1 MKRKLQQSDILSPQE
16 FIKTRPQKHQE
27 ILGLKKNRRLSL
39 GPDMMLYFE
48 NDQTLL
54 WQIHEML
61 RIEKGGDEQIA
72 DELSAYNPLIPQK
85 QSDGSAEL
93 VATMMIEINDLE
105 RRVQTLRLL
114 THIEQMISLR
124 FADHLIKA
132 TPEDEEGRTAEDG
145 KTSSIHFL
153 RFLFSVEQI
162 ESFKQS
168 NQDII
173 LEVTH
178 PHYTHKTLISENI
191 RKALNIDFD

>member
-16 FIKTRPQKHQE
+16 FLEIRPQKHQE

-61 RIEKGGDEQIA
+61 RIEKGGDEQIK

-85 QSDGSAEL
+85 QNDGSAEL

-124 FADHLIKA
+124 FEDHLIKA

-178 PHYTHKTLISENI
+178 PHYIHKTLISENI
-191 RKALNIDFD
+191 RKALIIDFD